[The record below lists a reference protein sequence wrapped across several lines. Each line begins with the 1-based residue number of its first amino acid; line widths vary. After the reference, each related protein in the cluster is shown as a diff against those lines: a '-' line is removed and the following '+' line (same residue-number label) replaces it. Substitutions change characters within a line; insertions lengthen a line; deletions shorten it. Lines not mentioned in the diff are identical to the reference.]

1 MARSGLST
9 VTVVDA
15 LVNAL
20 RAQILDGEWP
30 SGASVAEVEV
40 ARRFQVSRPTA
51 KAAVRTLVF
60 EGLLRHDSHH
70 AAVVPS
76 LSAGDIEDLYFVRIP
91 LELAMVE
98 RLVQSDGVRLDDA
111 ENAIGALERLPDD
124 AVTSS
129 FVAADLGFHRALAVA
144 TGSWRLERSYNALAG
159 EVHLGMM
166 QTRRTLG
173 RARIA
178 GEHRQILQAIR
189 CADQARAVEAAR
201 RHLTG
206 ARDALLTMA
215 DGMT

>member
-1 MARSGLST
+1 MSRSGLST
-9 VTVVDA
+9 ITVVDA

-30 SGASVAEVEV
+30 PGASVAEVEV

-51 KAAVRTLVF
+51 KAAVRTLEF

-76 LSAGDIEDLYFVRIP
+76 LSARDIEDLYFVRIP

-98 RLVQSDGVRLDDA
+98 RLAQLDAARLDDA

-129 FVAADLGFHRALAVA
+129 FVAADLGFHRALAAA

-159 EVHLGMM
+159 EVHLCMI
-166 QTRRTLG
+166 QTRQALG
-173 RARIA
+173 RTRIVR
-178 GEHRQILQAIR
+178 EHRRILQAIR
-189 CADQARAVEAAR
+189 RGDGAEAVEATR
-201 RHLTG
+201 RHLAG
-206 ARDALLTMA
+206 ARDALLTIA
-215 DGMT
+215 DGTT